1 MKKIHTGT
9 VTKGRFHPDNRTAL
23 NLEFSKRE
31 GKRVNVTVSTY
42 KKHRSNPQ
50 NSYYFKVVVGLIAE
64 EIGDTLEN
72 THEALKAKFLYD
84 MSGELPKVRSTTDLS
99 TVEFDEY
106 MEAVKRW
113 ASEYLNIYIPDPEL
127 IDITSD

>member
-9 VTKGRFHPDNRTAL
+9 VTKGRFHPNNRTAL

-50 NSYYFKVVVGLIAE
+50 NKYYFKVVVGLIAE
-64 EIGDTLEN
+64 EIGDTVEN